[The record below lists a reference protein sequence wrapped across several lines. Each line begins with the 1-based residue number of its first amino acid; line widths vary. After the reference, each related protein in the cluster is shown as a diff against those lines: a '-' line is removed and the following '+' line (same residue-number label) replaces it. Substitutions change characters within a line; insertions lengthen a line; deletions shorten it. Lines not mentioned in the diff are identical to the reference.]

1 MPFVEKDGVR
11 IHYEVETVEILLEL
25 IKQSLTSGDDVMTS
39 GFGKFCVKNK
49 KKRKGRNPATGK
61 GLILAPRKG
70 VKFKWSGKLKEKLN
84 TKPKTKKRRVKSI
97 KK

>member
-1 MPFVEKDGVR
+1 MPFAEKDGVR

-49 KKRKGRNPATGK
+49 KKRKGRSPATGK
-61 GLILAPRKG
+61 DLESSTQKG
-70 VKFKWSGKLKEKLN
+70 GNIQMV
-84 TKPKTKKRRVKSI
+84 
-97 KK
+97 